1 MAVRKDGHGIADWT
15 SSYATKGEI
24 YLHSRKWQPGKTGK
38 GEERSSRH
46 REMEQLVAR
55 WGHSPEV
62 GGSNP
67 SLATKTLKTH
77 TEMKIKDYT
86 IDWCE
91 LAREI
96 LFVFGFTMLFFETW
110 WLSAIGVLI
119 MYIAYKLKKQ

>member
-1 MAVRKDGHGIADWT
+1 
-15 SSYATKGEI
+15 
-24 YLHSRKWQPGKTGK
+24 
-38 GEERSSRH
+38 
-46 REMEQLVAR
+46 
-55 WGHSPEV
+55 
-62 GGSNP
+62 
-67 SLATKTLKTH
+67 
-77 TEMKIKDYT
+77 MKIKDYT